1 MISYTI
7 SKYEYYEY
15 SLVDYYEIKKAF
27 SKIFADHDA
36 TPGVI
41 LITSLGI
48 LKLLEDE
55 YKNAEYKSSFLIG
68 QDNHNYIVRF
78 FDREIED
85 LKDEIRQGFN
95 TSWHDEY
102 RDWLQTLNKIRQR
115 LINKAPVVNKWKYFL
130 YVSL

>member
-1 MISYTI
+1 MTSYTI
-7 SKYEYYEY
+7 TKYVYYKY
-15 SLVDYYEIKKAF
+15 SLDDYKEIKNAF
-27 SKIFADHDA
+27 SEIFADHDA
-36 TPGVI
+36 TSAII

-48 LKLLEDE
+48 LKLLEEGFGYVKD
-55 YKNAEYKSSFLIG
+55 AESVLIG
-68 QDNHNYIVRF
+68 EENHRYIIRF

-115 LINKAPVVNKWKYFL
+115 LINKAAVINK
-130 YVSL
+130 